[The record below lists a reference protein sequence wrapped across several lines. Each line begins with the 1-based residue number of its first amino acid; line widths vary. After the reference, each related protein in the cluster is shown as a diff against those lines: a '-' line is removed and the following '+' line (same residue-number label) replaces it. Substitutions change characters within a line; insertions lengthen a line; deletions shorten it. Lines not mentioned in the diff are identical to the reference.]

1 VAFLLSAKQST
12 PNQHAKVRN
21 KFRFTKKNA
30 KNMLYNI
37 KYVKKHFLFAIKLGD
52 LEKM

>member
-1 VAFLLSAKQST
+1 
-12 PNQHAKVRN
+12 
-21 KFRFTKKNA
+21 
-30 KNMLYNI
+30 MLYNI